1 MVVHELEILSET
13 PGERVTA
20 VLDFEVFIF
29 WINVDVEASS
39 SRARPFSGVQVFEL
53 FVAALKF

>member
-1 MVVHELEILSET
+1 MVVQGLEILSET

-20 VLDFEVFIF
+20 VLDFEVFIV

-39 SRARPFSGVQVFEL
+39 SRTRPFSGVQVFEL

>member
-1 MVVHELEILSET
+1 MVVHGLEILLET
-13 PGERVTA
+13 PCERVTA
-20 VLDFEVFIF
+20 VLDFEVFIV

>member
-1 MVVHELEILSET
+1 MVVLGLEVLLET

-20 VLDFEVFIF
+20 VLDFEVFII

-39 SRARPFSGVQVFEL
+39 SRTRPFSGVQVFEL

>member
-1 MVVHELEILSET
+1 MDVHWLEVLLET

-20 VLDFEVFIF
+20 VLDFEVFIV

-53 FVAALKF
+53 FVTALKF

>member
-1 MVVHELEILSET
+1 MVVRGLEVLLET

-20 VLDFEVFIF
+20 VLDFEVFII

-39 SRARPFSGVQVFEL
+39 SRTRPFSGVQVFEL
-53 FVAALKF
+53 FVTALKF